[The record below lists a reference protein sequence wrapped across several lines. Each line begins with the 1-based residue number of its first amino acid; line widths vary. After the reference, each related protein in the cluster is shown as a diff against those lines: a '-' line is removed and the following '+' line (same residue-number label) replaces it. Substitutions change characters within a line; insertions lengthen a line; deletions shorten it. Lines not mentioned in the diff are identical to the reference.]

1 MIQARISSFLNCH
14 DFGIAFGCISEIT
27 ARSPEQ
33 LKFLVHLHLSLSF
46 KYCALEWRS
55 YGCFVKSQMEHG
67 SFRCTVVLFLDQLQ
81 TFQLALFALL
91 SKWILLKSVR
101 N

>member
-1 MIQARISSFLNCH
+1 MQEKLEKKIDIC
-14 DFGIAFGCISEIT
+14 
-27 ARSPEQ
+27 P
-33 LKFLVHLHLSLSF
+33 LKL
-46 KYCALEWRS
+46 KRS

-81 TFQLALFALL
+81 SFQLALFALL